1 MAPKKKPQTK
11 KQSNNEV
18 ISSSIPNSGHKKPSK
33 SPKLLISPENEDRLR
48 RLLLNFRRTP
58 SPVTASLS
66 VTQKRKKLN
75 SLYENLSCEGFLDD
89 QIELALSSL
98 RVTLAF
104 VRTFLGFFE
113 AIRNTKCLFLFKD
126 GATLETSLDW
136 LCLNLPSHELPV
148 NFSNGASRVPTT
160 GNVVVIRGN
169 IRYLR
174 LFIVVLTYWCLQDV
188 LWR

>member
-113 AIRNTKCLFLFKD
+113 AIRNKMCFCLFKD
-126 GATLETSLDW
+126 GATLETALDW

-160 GNVVVIRGN
+160 GNVVVTLSVIFTR
-169 IRYLR
+169 
-174 LFIVVLTYWCLQDV
+174 FVAH
-188 LWR
+188 